1 MCIYIHSQD
10 GVNRTEMA
18 KELKVAVI
26 GPAGH
31 AGLELT
37 RRLFQHP
44 RLKTPLLLSPDA
56 KGETSLAGRLPDLKL
71 NGEGTVHPFS
81 WSLVHRLGVDLLFVA
96 ASPKVGRTLAPEA
109 AAHGLLMIDLGGSR
123 ESKGAAAEAVRR
135 MNMHYGWD
143 ASEGLA

>member
-1 MCIYIHSQD
+1 
-10 GVNRTEMA
+10 MA
-18 KELKVAVI
+18 NELKVAVI

-44 RLKTPLLLSPDA
+44 RLKTPLLLSAEA
-56 KGETSLAGRLPDLKL
+56 KGGSSIAALLPDLNL

-81 WSLVHRLGVDLLFVA
+81 WSLVHRLGVDLVFVA
-96 ASPKVGRTLAPEA
+96 APPRVVRALAPEA
-109 AAHGLLMIDLGGSR
+109 AAHGLLMIDLGGAHGSR
-123 ESKGAAAEAVRR
+123 QSKGAVADAVRR

>member
-1 MCIYIHSQD
+1 
-10 GVNRTEMA
+10 MA

-44 RLKTPLLLSPDA
+44 RLKTPLLLA
-56 KGETSLAGRLPDLKL
+56 AGDKAGGSIAARLPDLNL

-81 WSLVHRLGVDLLFVA
+81 WSLVHRLGVDLLFVVA
-96 ASPKVGRTLAPEA
+96 PSKVGRTLAPEA
-109 AAHGLLMIDLGGSR
+109 AAHGLLMIDLGGSK

-143 ASEGLA
+143 AAEGLA